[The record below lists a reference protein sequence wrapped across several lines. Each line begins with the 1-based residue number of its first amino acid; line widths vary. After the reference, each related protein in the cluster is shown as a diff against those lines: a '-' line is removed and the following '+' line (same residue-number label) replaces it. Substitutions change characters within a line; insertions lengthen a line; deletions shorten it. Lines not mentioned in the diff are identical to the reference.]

1 MSRTSVTS
9 QPLRV
14 AVVALTLIKLALNA
28 GWRFVYPFLPALGRG
43 LGVDLSQM
51 GVLLSVRWGAGFA
64 TPLGVVAIERS
75 RSSRRLLV
83 IGLVSFG
90 FGALVTAF
98 SGVFVGAIVGFA
110 FMGLAK
116 PLFDVGAATYV
127 SERVPYVRRAR
138 SLGILE
144 LSWAGGFLI
153 GAPLAGWLIDRW
165 GWDMPFW
172 VFGGLTLLALG
183 LVIALLDPSDHE
195 HADGTEAPAGSRPAI
210 TPFLVSVAIAGF
222 TLELIFVVMG
232 AWLEGSF
239 GLSLFALAGVGALL
253 GLAELGGEGLM
264 VAFTD
269 RIGKRNSFAAGL
281 GATAIAL
288 VALAVLENL
297 LVPALMALFLA
308 IVSLE
313 LAVISGLP
321 IASELRP
328 SRRARFLAWTL
339 VAAGVG
345 RIAADLVG
353 PRVFEIGAMT
363 AVSLTAALSA
373 VTGAL
378 VLMTKVKEMGS
389 G

>member
-1 MSRTSVTS
+1 MNRATVTQRS
-9 QPLRV
+9 LRMAV
-14 AVVALTLIKLALNA
+14 AILTFLKLVLNA

-43 LGVDLSQM
+43 LGVDLGQM
-51 GVLLSVRWGAGFA
+51 GVLLSVRWGVGFA
-64 TPLGVVAIERS
+64 APLGVMAAERS

-83 IGLVSFG
+83 AGLIFFG
-90 FGALVTAF
+90 MGATVTAV

-110 FMGLAK
+110 FMGIAK

-127 SERVPYVRRAR
+127 SERVPYSRRAR

-165 GWDMPFW
+165 GWEMPFW
-172 VFGGLTLLALG
+172 VFGMFALAALG
-183 LVIALLDPSDHE
+183 LVLGLLDPSDHE
-195 HADGTEAPAGSRPAI
+195 HADGVDAPRHARPSIA
-210 TPFLVSVAIAGF
+210 PFLASVVIAGF

-232 AWLEGSF
+232 AWLESSF

-253 GLAELGGEGLM
+253 GVAELGGEGLM

-281 GATAIAL
+281 LATAVSLVALAFWNNVLAAAL
-288 VALAVLENL
+288 VAL
-297 LVPALMALFLA
+297 FFA

-339 VAAGVG
+339 VAAGAG

-353 PRVFEIGAMT
+353 PAIFDRAGMT
-363 AVSLTAALSA
+363 AVSAIAAASA
-373 VTGAL
+373 VAGAL
-378 VLMTKVKEMGS
+378 VLLTLVREPARG
-389 G
+389 

>member
-1 MSRTSVTS
+1 MSRTSITS
-9 QPLRV
+9 KPLRV
-14 AVVALTLIKLALNA
+14 AVVTLTLIKLVLNA

-43 LGVDLSQM
+43 LGVDLGQM

-83 IGLVSFG
+83 VGLISFG
-90 FGALVTAF
+90 VGAFVTAI

-127 SERVPYVRRAR
+127 SERVPYARRAR

-144 LSWAGGFLI
+144 LSWAGGFLM
-153 GAPLAGWLIDRW
+153 GAPVAGWLIDRW

-183 LVIALLDPSDHE
+183 LVIALLDPTDRE
-195 HADGTEAPAGSRPAI
+195 HADGIEAPAGSRAAI
-210 TPFLVSVAIAGF
+210 TPFLVSVVIAGY

-288 VALAVLENL
+288 VALAFLESS
-297 LVPALMALFLA
+297 LVPALVALFLA

-328 SRRARFLAWTL
+328 SKRARFLAWTL
-339 VAAGVG
+339 VAAGIG

-353 PRVFEIGAMT
+353 PRVFEMGGMT
-363 AVSLTAALSA
+363 AVSLLAALSA
-373 VTGAL
+373 VAGAL
-378 VLMTKVKEMGS
+378 VLMTSVKEMDTG
-389 G
+389 

>member
-127 SERVPYVRRAR
+127 SERVPYARRAR

-153 GAPLAGWLIDRW
+153 GAPVAGWLIDRW

-195 HADGTEAPAGSRPAI
+195 HADGIEAPAGSRAAI
-210 TPFLVSVAIAGF
+210 TPFLVSVVIAGF

-288 VALAVLENL
+288 LALAILENL

-353 PRVFEIGAMT
+353 PRLFEIGGMT

>member
-1 MSRTSVTS
+1 MAVT
-9 QPLRV
+9 V
-14 AVVALTLIKLALNA
+14 LTLIKLILNA

-43 LGVDLSQM
+43 LGVDLGQM

-64 TPLGVVAIERS
+64 TPLGVAAVERS

-83 IGLVSFG
+83 VGLVSFSV
-90 FGALVTAF
+90 GALVTAS
-98 SGVFVGAIVGFA
+98 SGVFVGAVVGFA

-127 SERVPYVRRAR
+127 SERVPYSRRAR

-144 LSWAGGFLI
+144 LSWAGGFLV
-153 GAPLAGWLIDRW
+153 GAPLAGWLIGTW

-172 VFGGLTLLALG
+172 VFGGLTMLALG
-183 LVIALLDPSDHE
+183 LVLTLLDSSDHE
-195 HADGTEAPAGSRPAI
+195 HADGIEAPRGSRAAI
-210 TPFLVSVAIAGF
+210 APFLAVVIIAGF

-232 AWLEGSF
+232 AWLEDSF

-253 GLAELGGEGLM
+253 GVAELGGEGLM

-281 GATAIAL
+281 LATALAL
-288 VALAVLENL
+288 LALAVWDHL
-297 LVPALMALFLA
+297 LVPALVALFFA

-339 VAAGVG
+339 VSAGIG
-345 RIAADLVG
+345 RIGADLVG
-353 PRVFEIGAMT
+353 PRLFESGGMT
-363 AVSLTAALSA
+363 AVSLLAAASA
-373 VTGAL
+373 VAGAL
-378 VLMTKVKEMGS
+378 VLLIRVKEPTRG
-389 G
+389 